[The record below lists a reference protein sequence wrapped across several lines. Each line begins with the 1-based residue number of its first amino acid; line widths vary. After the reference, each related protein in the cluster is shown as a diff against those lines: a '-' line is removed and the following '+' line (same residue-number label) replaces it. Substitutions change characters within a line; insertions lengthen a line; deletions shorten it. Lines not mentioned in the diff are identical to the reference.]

1 MYAKP
6 ANWDP
11 SKRSQLENNPLL
23 CHTACPGVPRDRS
36 EAELG
41 HQPQNSLEFNPPAQ
55 PHPQRD
61 LTSERI
67 LALER
72 MPREEPN
79 CPWGI

>member
-1 MYAKP
+1 MRS
-6 ANWDP
+6 ANAIKVQRK
-11 SKRSQLENNPLL
+11 S
-23 CHTACPGVPRDRS
+23 G
-36 EAELG
+36 EAERRDLWFLFTRDKCLG

-55 PHPQRD
+55 PHPQRN